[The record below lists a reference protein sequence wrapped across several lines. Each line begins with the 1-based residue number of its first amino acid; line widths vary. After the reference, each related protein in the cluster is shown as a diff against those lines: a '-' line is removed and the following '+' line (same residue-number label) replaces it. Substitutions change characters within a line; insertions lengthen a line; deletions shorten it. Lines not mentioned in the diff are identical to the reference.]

1 MPPGDSEVNLL
12 QEQRPSRVPSF
23 PQPCREREGLLQVKA
38 PGFVAETSCPR
49 PVAELFPAAP
59 QMFPVPLLL
68 PLLLAPGS
76 VAAAPGVTGE
86 CQPRGRGGRDGSVPP
101 GCPAG
106 QTRRR
111 LQARARLNP
120 GEKLLG
126 EARTLAPCY
135 SADLRPAAGS
145 LVSAVGCTVLLT
157 APALRGSR
165 AVAWEYRAGSEEG
178 VILTYGFR
186 HPPNVSRLFENR
198 ATFNESNLSLQVV
211 LQRGDSRLYRLRAQ
225 EEATAWFH
233 LRVVEPLSPPQIVG
247 NSLVKEGSNT
257 KLVCSVVHGTADAY
271 WWKKNGQPLVESE
284 RIQFVENTTLVIL
297 RVSISDSGYYTCVVS
312 NAVSQNET
320 SFLLK
325 VHHSA
330 HVVLPVVMTCVIIG
344 LIAGV
349 FVWCWRREKENSD
362 NW

>member
-1 MPPGDSEVNLL
+1 MESCKG
-12 QEQRPSRVPSF
+12 
-23 PQPCREREGLLQVKA
+23 ERDGGEG
-38 PGFVAETSCPR
+38 GTTE
-49 PVAELFPAAP
+49 E
-59 QMFPVPLLL
+59 
-68 PLLLAPGS
+68 GS
-76 VAAAPGVTGE
+76 KGVEGKGRRGE
-86 CQPRGRGGRDGSVPP
+86 RRGGERREEN
-101 GCPAG
+101 
-106 QTRRR
+106 RRR
-111 LQARARLNP
+111 GGGVEERRV
-120 GEKLLG
+120 
-126 EARTLAPCY
+126 ARTLAPCY

-247 NSLVKEGSNT
+247 NSLVKAGGNT
-257 KLVCSVVHGTADAY
+257 KLVCRVVHGTADAY

-325 VHHSA
+325 VHHST

-349 FVWCWRREKENSD
+349 FVWCWRREKEHSD
-362 NW
+362 NCW

>member
-1 MPPGDSEVNLL
+1 MRWD
-12 QEQRPSRVPSF
+12 
-23 PQPCREREGLLQVKA
+23 
-38 PGFVAETSCPR
+38 PR
-49 PVAELFPAAP
+49 
-59 QMFPVPLLL
+59 
-68 PLLLAPGS
+68 GC
-76 VAAAPGVTGE
+76 GVT
-86 CQPRGRGGRDGSVPP
+86 PVSLP
-101 GCPAG
+101 
-106 QTRRR
+106 
-111 LQARARLNP
+111 
-120 GEKLLG
+120 
-126 EARTLAPCY
+126 ARTLAPCY

-165 AVAWEYRAGSEEG
+165 AVAWEYRVGSEEG

-186 HPPNVSRLFENR
+186 HPPNVSRLYENR

-233 LRVVEPLSPPQIVG
+233 LHVVEPLSPPQIVG
-247 NSLVKEGSNT
+247 NSLVKAGGNT
-257 KLVCSVVHGTADAY
+257 KLVCSVVHGTADTY
-271 WWKKNGQPLVESE
+271 WWKKNGELLVGNE
-284 RIQFVENTTLVIL
+284 RIQFVENTTLFIL

-325 VHHSA
+325 VHHSTN
-330 HVVLPVVMTCVIIG
+330 VVLPVVMTCVIIG

-349 FVWCWRREKENSD
+349 FVWCQRREKENSCD
-362 NW
+362 NCW